1 MRLIFIVQFSTYD
14 DIKNIIDKALPRV
27 IYLPLYIARRV
38 GHEVY
43 INLFPHERFQCQRR
57 LINDEQVSRLPIDEY
72 DFLLSLISLAKEKE
86 SYIKLRGKY
95 LAMDDIIKE
104 YRYMGYTKTKVT
116 RYMEKLI
123 KDGYIEEVF
132 DGEQIKYKFT
142 DKAILPERP
151 ELKFKVFST
160 NLEGLQC

>member
-1 MRLIFIVQFSTYD
+1 MIEK
-14 DIKNIIDKALPRV
+14 IKT
-27 IYLPLYIARRV
+27 
-38 GHEVY
+38 
-43 INLFPHERFQCQRR
+43 
-57 LINDEQVSRLPIDEY
+57 
-72 DFLLSLISLAKEKE
+72 LAKEKE